1 MTRYGLR
8 ARVISLTL
16 APTLIIGLLLT
27 AFFSFNRY
35 HDLET
40 QVINSGLNIVEPL
53 AIASEDGLRNNSREA
68 VRRII
73 SFAHRKN
80 SKFVRSIAVFD
91 YKHDLFVTSN
101 FHPNFES
108 LTFPKQE
115 PIPLLLTSD
124 LRDNTLIL
132 RAPVISEAGL
142 TATLEGQSTT
152 PALGYVSIELDLSS
166 LRLQQYQE
174 IFAAA
179 LVLLVGLGLSAV
191 FAYRLMYDVTRPIS
205 HMKNMVDRIRR
216 GHLDVRIEG
225 KMHGE
230 LDSLKNGI
238 NAMAVSLSEYH
249 VEMQHSIDQATS
261 DLRETLEQLEIQN
274 VELDIAKKRAQE
286 AARVKSEFLANM
298 SHELRTPLNGV
309 IGFTRQMLKTKL
321 TNSQT
326 DYLQTIERSANNL
339 LNIINDIL
347 DFSKLEAGKLA
358 LENIP
363 FEFQESLEEVVSLQ
377 ATSAHEKG
385 LELTLKVDP
394 KIPAGLAGDP
404 LRIQQVLTNLVGN
417 SIKFTERGNI
427 DISVELR
434 SQRDDVV
441 ELQFMVRDTGIGI
454 SERQQAQLFQAFSQA
469 DASISR
475 RYGGTGLGL
484 VITQKLVSQMG
495 GEISLTSRLHQG
507 STFWFTLR
515 LHVTD
520 MPVSDLIEAQTLAQ
534 RQLLLIEPNM
544 QAGSI
549 LQQMLASEGIIVTHR
564 TTLPEEGEHFDY
576 ERFNYRSSIKG
587 EYDCYDY
594 VLLNLSPSHEN
605 TIGDVEMMVER
616 LMAYAPH
623 VVLGMPSTALALS
636 DHLIQKYQVHCITKP
651 LSRRKLLQTLA
662 ANQEALPILEP
673 NTPVSTDKLP
683 LTVMAV
689 DDNPANLKLITALLK
704 ERVEQVI
711 TCSNGEDAV
720 AQAEHQHFD
729 MILMDIQM
737 PKMDGVTAS
746 KAIKKLP
753 LNEQTP
759 VIAVTAHAMLGERDR
774 LLKAGMD
781 DYLTK
786 PIEEHVLQQVLMH
799 WNPNATV
806 QELEKLDLSVH
817 TTPDVP
823 STPSASD
830 SQIVIDWPAA
840 LKQSANKASLAK
852 EMLQML
858 VDYIPEVNSVV
869 EQALTGDGDEEAREN
884 LIHHVHKLHGSSSY
898 CGVPRLKSICATLEK
913 ALRSDASIEEVE
925 PELFELQDEMEK
937 VTEASAH
944 YLTLN

>member
-520 MPVSDLIEAQTLAQ
+520 MPVSDLIEAQALAQ

-544 QAGSI
+544 QAASI
-549 LQQMLASEGIIVTHR
+549 VQNMLTREGLSVT
-564 TTLPEEGEHFDY
+564 
-576 ERFNYRSSIKG
+576 YRSSMP
-587 EYDCYDY
+587 EEAANYDY
-594 VLLNLSPSHEN
+594 VLLNLAPSQDN
-605 TIGDVEMMVER
+605 TVSEVESLVER
-616 LMAYAPH
+616 AMAYAPH
-623 VVLGMPSTALALS
+623 VVLGMPSTALAVS

-662 ANQEALPILEP
+662 SNQEALPLLEP

-704 ERVEQVI
+704 ERVERVI

-720 AQAEHQHFD
+720 TQAEHQHFD

-830 SQIVIDWPAA
+830 SQIVIDWSAA

-944 YLTLN
+944 YLALD

>member
-8 ARVISLTL
+8 ARVITLTL
-16 APTLIIGLLLT
+16 APTLIIGLLLS

-40 QVINSGLNIVEPL
+40 QVVNSGLNIIEPL
-53 AIASEDGLRNNSREA
+53 AIASEDGLKNNSRES

-73 SFAHRKN
+73 SYAHRKN

-91 YKHDLFVTSN
+91 YNHELFVTSN
-101 FHPNFES
+101 FHPNFEL
-108 LTFPKQE
+108 LTFPRNE
-115 PIPLLLTSD
+115 PIPMLVSSKLKG
-124 LRDNTLIL
+124 NTLIL
-132 RAPVISEAGL
+132 RAPVIAESGL
-142 TATLEGQSTT
+142 VATIKGKIAN
-152 PALGYVSIELDLSS
+152 PAVGYVAIELDLSS

-174 IFAAA
+174 IFSAC
-179 LVLLVGLGLSAV
+179 LVLLIGLGLSAV
-191 FAYRLMYDVTRPIS
+191 FAYRLMHDVTRPIS

-238 NAMAVSLSEYH
+238 NSMAVSLSEYH

-309 IGFTRQMLKTKL
+309 IGFTRQLLKTTL

-326 DYLQTIERSANNL
+326 DYLQTIEKSANNL

-363 FEFQESLEEVVSLQ
+363 FDFQTSLEEVVNLQ

-385 LELTLKVDP
+385 LELTLKIDP
-394 KIPAGLAGDP
+394 KIPPGLVGDP

-434 SQRDDVV
+434 SQRDDSV

-454 SERQQAQLFQAFSQA
+454 SERQQSQLFQAFSQA

-515 LHVTD
+515 LITTD
-520 MPVSDLIEAQTLAQ
+520 MPVSELLETEVL
-534 RQLLLIEPNM
+534 RRRTLLLVEPNM
-544 QAGSI
+544 QAASVI
-549 LQQMLASEGIIVTHR
+549 QQTLVQEGLMVT
-564 TTLPEEGEHFDY
+564 
-576 ERFNYRSSIKG
+576 YRSSLPEKT
-587 EYDCYDY
+587 EHYDY
-594 VLLNLSPSHEN
+594 VLLNLAPNREN
-605 TIGDVEMMVER
+605 DQTSVEAWIEQALR
-616 LMAYAPH
+616 CAPH
-623 VVLGMPSTALALS
+623 VVVGTPSTTLALS
-636 DHLIQKYQVHCITKP
+636 DHLMQKYPIHCITKP
-651 LSRRKLLQTLA
+651 LSRIKLLQTLA
-662 ANQEALPILEP
+662 ANQESMPLLES
-673 NTPVSTDKLP
+673 TPEYNETLP
-683 LTVMAV
+683 LIVMAV
-689 DDNPANLKLITALLK
+689 DDNPANLKLICALLQ
-704 ERVEQVI
+704 ERVERVI
-711 TCSNGEDAV
+711 TCTNGMDAV
-720 AQAEHQHFD
+720 NQAEKQHFD
-729 MILMDIQM
+729 IILMDIQM
-737 PKMDGVTAS
+737 PHMDGVTACH
-746 KAIKKLP
+746 AIKQTKL
-753 LNEQTP
+753 NATTP
-759 VIAVTAHAMLGERDR
+759 VIAVTAHAMSGERDR
-774 LLKAGMD
+774 LLAAGMD

-799 WNPNATV
+799 WSPHTK
-806 QELEKLDLSVH
+806 QEELEKLDISSH
-817 TTPDVP
+817 TLDETVLELNDNAQHMHN
-823 STPSASD
+823 TM
-830 SQIVIDWPAA
+830 IIDWQAA
-840 LKQSANKASLAK
+840 LKQSANKQDLARD
-852 EMLQML
+852 MLQML
-858 VDYIPEVNSVV
+858 IDSIPEVNTIV
-869 EQALTGDGDEEAREN
+869 ESALKDDQVN
-884 LIHHVHKLHGSSSY
+884 LDQLIHHVHKLHGSSSY
-898 CGVPRLKSICATLEK
+898 CGVPRLKNICATIEK
-913 ALRSDASIEEVE
+913 ALRSGATIEEVE

-937 VTEASAH
+937 VVASAKP
-944 YLTLN
+944 YLA

>member
-8 ARVISLTL
+8 ARVITLTL
-16 APTLIIGLLLT
+16 APTLIIGLLLS

-35 HDLET
+35 HDLEK
-40 QVINSGLNIVEPL
+40 QVINSGLSIIEPL
-53 AIASEDGLRNNSREA
+53 AIASEEGLKNNSRES

-73 SFAHRKN
+73 SYAHRKN

-91 YKHDLFVTSN
+91 YKHELFVTSN
-101 FHPNFES
+101 FHPNFEL
-108 LTFPKQE
+108 LTFPRTE
-115 PIPLLLTSD
+115 PIPLLVSSELT
-124 LRDNTLIL
+124 DNTLVL
-132 RAPVISEAGL
+132 RAPVIAESGL
-142 TATLEGQSTT
+142 VATIQGQGSN
-152 PALGYVSIELDLSS
+152 PALGYVAIELDLSS

-174 IFAAA
+174 IFSAC
-179 LVLLVGLGLSAV
+179 LVLLIGVGLSAV

-238 NAMAVSLSEYH
+238 NSMAVSLSEYH

-309 IGFTRQMLKTKL
+309 IGFTRQMLKTTL

-326 DYLQTIERSANNL
+326 DYLQTIEKSANNL

-363 FEFQESLEEVVSLQ
+363 FDFQGSLEEVVNLQ

-385 LELTLKVDP
+385 LELTLKIDP
-394 KIPAGLAGDP
+394 KIPAGLVGDP

-427 DISVELR
+427 DISVEMR
-434 SQRDDVV
+434 SQKDDFV

-454 SERQQAQLFQAFSQA
+454 SERQQSQLFQAFSQA

-515 LHVTD
+515 LSSTD
-520 MPVSDLIEAQTLAQ
+520 MPVSELLETQVLRQ
-534 RQLLLIEPNM
+534 RSLLLVEPNM
-544 QAGSI
+544 QAASVI
-549 LQQMLASEGIIVTHR
+549 QQTLVQEGLVVTYR
-564 TTLPEEGEHFDY
+564 SSLPEEVE
-576 ERFNYRSSIKG
+576 K
-587 EYDCYDY
+587 YDY
-594 VLLNLSPSHEN
+594 VLLNLSPSKDNDVATVEN
-605 TIGDVEMMVER
+605 WVKQAMR
-616 LMAYAPH
+616 CAPH
-623 VVLGMPSTALALS
+623 VVVGTPSTSLALS
-636 DHLIQKYQVHCITKP
+636 DHLIQKYHIHCITKP

-662 ANQEALPILEP
+662 ANQETIPLLE
-673 NTPVSTDKLP
+673 TIVEDRETLP

-689 DDNPANLKLITALLK
+689 DDNPANLKLISALLQ
-704 ERVEQVI
+704 ERVDQVI
-711 TCSNGEDAV
+711 TCTNGIDAV
-720 AQAEHQHFD
+720 KQAEAQHFD
-729 MILMDIQM
+729 IILMDIQM
-737 PKMDGVTAS
+737 PHMDGVTAC
-746 KAIKKLP
+746 KKIKQTE
-753 LNEQTP
+753 LNAKTP
-759 VIAVTAHAMLGERDR
+759 VIAVTAHAMSGERDR

-799 WNPNATV
+799 WNPHTK
-806 QELEKLDLSVH
+806 QEQLEKLDI
-817 TTPDVP
+817 
-823 STPSASD
+823 SASAIIEEKTEEAIH
-830 SQIVIDWPAA
+830 SEHSNMIIDWQAA
-840 LKQSANKASLAK
+840 LKQSANKEDLARD
-852 EMLQML
+852 MLQML
-858 VDYIPEVNSVV
+858 VDYVPEVSAIV
-869 EQALTGDGDEEAREN
+869 EGALEDDHFDVQQ

-898 CGVPRLKSICATLEK
+898 CGVPRLKNICGTIEK
-913 ALRSDASIEEVE
+913 ALRSGSSIEDIE

-937 VTEASAH
+937 VVASAQP
-944 YLTLN
+944 YLSN

>member
-8 ARVISLTL
+8 ARVITLTL
-16 APTLIIGLLLT
+16 APTLIIGLLLS

-35 HDLET
+35 HDLEK
-40 QVINSGLNIVEPL
+40 QVINSGLSIIEPL
-53 AIASEDGLRNNSREA
+53 AIASEEGLKNNSRES

-73 SFAHRKN
+73 SYAHRKN

-91 YKHDLFVTSN
+91 YNHELFVTSN

-108 LTFPKQE
+108 LTFPRNE
-115 PIPLLLTSD
+115 PIPLLVSSYLQE
-124 LRDNTLIL
+124 NTLIL
-132 RAPVISEAGL
+132 RAPVIAESGL
-142 TATLEGQSTT
+142 IATARSQENN
-152 PALGYVSIELDLSS
+152 PALGYVAVELDLSS

-174 IFAAA
+174 VFSAV
-179 LVLLVGLGLSAV
+179 LVLLIGLGLSAV

-326 DYLQTIERSANNL
+326 DYLQTIEKSATNL

-363 FEFQESLEEVVSLQ
+363 FDFQESLEEVVSLQ

-385 LELTLKVDP
+385 LELTLRIDP
-394 KIPAGLAGDP
+394 KIPAGLVGDS

-417 SIKFTERGNI
+417 SIKFTEHGNI
-427 DISVELR
+427 DISVEMR
-434 SQRDDVV
+434 SQKEDVV

-515 LHVTD
+515 LNSTD
-520 MPVSDLIEAQTLAQ
+520 MPVTEMVDTESLVQ
-534 RQLLLIEPNM
+534 RSLLLIEPNM
-544 QAGSI
+544 QAASVT
-549 LQQMLASEGIIVTHR
+549 QQQLVQAGLMVTYR
-564 TTLPEEGEHFDY
+564 SSLPEEIESF
-576 ERFNYRSSIKG
+576 
-587 EYDCYDY
+587 DY
-594 VLLNLSPSHEN
+594 VLLNLAPNKKLEEKA
-605 TIGDVEMMVER
+605 VELQVEHALR
-616 LMAYAPH
+616 CAPH
-623 VVLGMPSTALALS
+623 VVVGVPSTTLALS
-636 DHLIQKYQVHCITKP
+636 DHLIQSYPVHCITKP
-651 LSRRKLLQTLA
+651 LSRKRLLQTLS
-662 ANQEALPILEP
+662 ANQENLPILTEQVHD
-673 NTPVSTDKLP
+673 TLEETLP

-689 DDNPANLKLITALLK
+689 DDNPANLKLISALLK
-704 ERVEQVI
+704 ERVDQVI
-711 TCSNGEDAV
+711 TCTNGLDAV
-720 AQAEHQHFD
+720 NQAHVQAFD
-729 MILMDIQM
+729 IILMDIQM
-737 PKMDGVTAS
+737 PHMDGVTACE
-746 KAIKKLP
+746 KIKQTE
-753 LNEQTP
+753 LNASTP
-759 VIAVTAHAMLGERDR
+759 VIAVTAHAMSGERDR
-774 LLKAGMD
+774 LLTAGMD

-799 WNPNATV
+799 WSPKTTTE
-806 QELEKLDLSVH
+806 QLEKLDLSNQA
-817 TTPDVP
+817 PLEEE
-823 STPSASD
+823 SEASVV
-830 SQIVIDWPAA
+830 SEHSNMIIDWQAA
-840 LKQSANKASLAK
+840 LKQSANKEDLARD
-852 EMLQML
+852 MLRML
-858 VDYIPEVNSVV
+858 VDYIPEVTAIV
-869 EQALTGDGDEEAREN
+869 EGALEDDHFDTN
-884 LIHHVHKLHGSSSY
+884 QLIHHVHKLHGSSSY
-898 CGVPRLKSICATLEK
+898 CGVPRLKGICATIEK
-913 ALRSDASIEEVE
+913 ELRSGTSIEDIE

-937 VTEASAH
+937 VVASAKP
-944 YLTLN
+944 YLTTN

>member
-8 ARVISLTL
+8 ARVITLTL
-16 APTLIIGLLLT
+16 APTLIIGLLLS
-27 AFFSFNRY
+27 AIFSFNRY
-35 HDLET
+35 HDLEK
-40 QVINSGLNIVEPL
+40 QVINSGLSIIEPL
-53 AIASEDGLRNNSREA
+53 AIASEDGLKNNSRES

-73 SFAHRKN
+73 SYAHRKN

-91 YKHDLFVTSN
+91 YNHELFVTSN
-101 FHPNFES
+101 FHPSFES
-108 LTFPKQE
+108 LTFPRNE
-115 PIPLLLTSD
+115 PIPLLVTSN
-124 LRDNTLIL
+124 LRDNTLVL
-132 RAPVISEAGL
+132 RAPIISESGIL
-142 TATLEGQSTT
+142 SSPRGKENN
-152 PALGYVSIELDLSS
+152 PALGYISVEVDLSS

-174 IFAAA
+174 IFSSF
-179 LVLLVGLGLSAV
+179 LVLLTGLGLSAF
-191 FAYRLMYDVTRPIS
+191 FALRLMHDVTRPIR

-230 LDSLKNGI
+230 LDQLKNGI

-309 IGFTRQMLKTKL
+309 IGFTRQMLKTQL
-321 TNSQT
+321 TNSQA
-326 DYLQTIERSANNL
+326 DYLQTIEKSANNL
-339 LNIINDIL
+339 LTIINDIL

-363 FEFQESLEEVVSLQ
+363 FEFQDTLEEVVSLQ

-385 LELTLKVDP
+385 LEITLKIDP
-394 KIPAGLAGDP
+394 KVPRGVVGDP

-434 SQRDDVV
+434 SQKDDLI

-515 LHVTD
+515 LHAAE
-520 MPVSDLIEAQTLAQ
+520 MPMSDLVEVEVLNQ
-534 RQLLLIEPNM
+534 RSLLLVEPNM
-544 QAGSI
+544 QAASI
-549 LQQMLASEGIIVTHR
+549 TRQMLVQHGLVVT
-564 TTLPEEGEHFDY
+564 
-576 ERFNYRSSIKG
+576 YRSSMPDDV
-587 EYDCYDY
+587 ERFDY
-594 VLLNLSPSHEN
+594 VLLNLAPNRSNE
-605 TIGDVEMMVER
+605 IDKVEALVEKA
-616 LMAYAPH
+616 LKFAPH
-623 VVLGMPSTALALS
+623 VVVGTPSTMLALS
-636 DHLIQKYQVHCITKP
+636 DHLIQKYQIHCITKP
-651 LSRRKLLQTLA
+651 LSRKKLLQTMA
-662 ANQEALPILEP
+662 ANQESLPAITQQVVCSE
-673 NTPVSTDKLP
+673 KLP

-689 DDNPANLKLITALLK
+689 DDNPANLKLISALLE
-704 ERVEQVI
+704 ERVETVI
-711 TCSNGEDAV
+711 SCTNGQDALRQ
-720 AQAEHQHFD
+720 AQQRHFD
-729 MILMDIQM
+729 IILMDIQM
-737 PKMDGVTAS
+737 PHMDGVTACS
-746 KAIKKLP
+746 KIKNTSFNSK
-753 LNEQTP
+753 TP
-759 VIAVTAHAMLGERDR
+759 VIAVTAHAMSGERDR
-774 LLKAGMD
+774 LLNAGMD

-799 WNPNATV
+799 WNPHTKAN
-806 QELEKLDLSVH
+806 ELEKLEL
-817 TTPDVP
+817 PAQGEP
-823 STPSASD
+823 
-830 SQIVIDWPAA
+830 IVQPHSNSNEHSNMIIDWQSA
-840 LKQSANKASLAK
+840 LKQAANKEDLARD
-852 EMLQML
+852 MLQML
-858 VDYIPEVNSVV
+858 IDYIPEVNEIV
-869 EQALTGDGDEEAREN
+869 EQALEEDDCDIEQ
-884 LIHHVHKLHGSSSY
+884 LIHHVHKLHGSCSY
-898 CGVPRLKSICATLEK
+898 SGVPRLKKVCAAIEK
-913 ALRSDASIEEVE
+913 ALRSGKTIEDIE

-937 VTEASAH
+937 VTASAEP
-944 YLTLN
+944 YLKPTA